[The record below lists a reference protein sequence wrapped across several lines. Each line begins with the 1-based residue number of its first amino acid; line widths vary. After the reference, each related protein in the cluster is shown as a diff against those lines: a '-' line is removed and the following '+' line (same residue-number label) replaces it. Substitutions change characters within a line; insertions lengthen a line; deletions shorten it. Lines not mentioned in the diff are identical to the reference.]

1 MTFNDLVLFIM
12 RRDGL
17 SPHVAI
23 AHALTISKKDR
34 RRIKK
39 SILKGEA
46 SVQV

>member
-1 MTFNDLVLFIM
+1 MNFNDIVLFIM

-17 SPHVAI
+17 SPHAAI
-23 AHALTISKKDR
+23 AQALTISKMDR